1 MRIGMVKILLGAG
14 IVVALVGYGVLTPE
28 TLEDAGARMKTGINN
43 GAAWVKENTDP
54 TVQERVEGVL
64 KRD

>member
-1 MRIGMVKILLGAG
+1 MFKVLLGAA

-43 GAAWVKENTDP
+43 GAAWVKEKTDP
-54 TVQERVEGVL
+54 SLVEQAQGVL

>member
-1 MRIGMVKILLGAG
+1 MFKMLLGAG
-14 IVVALVGYGVLTPE
+14 IVVALVGYGVLTPD
-28 TLEDAGARMKTGINN
+28 TLEEAGARMKTGINN

>member
-1 MRIGMVKILLGAG
+1 MIKMLLGAA

-43 GAAWVKENTDP
+43 GAAWVKEKTDP
-54 TVQERVEGVL
+54 SLVEQAQGVL

>member
-1 MRIGMVKILLGAG
+1 MFKILLGAG

>member
-1 MRIGMVKILLGAG
+1 MFKMILGAA

-43 GAAWVKENTDP
+43 GAAWVKEQTDP
-54 TVQERVEGVL
+54 SLVDQAQGLL
-64 KRD
+64 KND